1 MTPPEGVSSAQGW
14 ELCLQLVRQASVPSS
29 HLWIKQSATLWL
41 PKTPM
46 LAPVC
51 SVSEHVRRH
60 WFGAAGSLCSAT
72 EGSDESVRYECLKIL
87 SHAL

>member
-14 ELCLQLVRQASVPSS
+14 ELCLQLGKQASVPSS

-51 SVSEHVRRH
+51 SVSGTRETALVWGRRKPV
-60 WFGAAGSLCSAT
+60 LC
-72 EGSDESVRYECLKIL
+72 
-87 SHAL
+87 H